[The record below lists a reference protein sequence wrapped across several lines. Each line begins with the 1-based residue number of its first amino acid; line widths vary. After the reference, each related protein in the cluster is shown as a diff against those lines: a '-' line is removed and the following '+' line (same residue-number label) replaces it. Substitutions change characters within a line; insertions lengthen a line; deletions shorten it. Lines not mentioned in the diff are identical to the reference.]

1 MQCLRKEIIML
12 LLLNILHMH
21 CKSVFKSENETEI
34 TENPETSSPELSSIS
49 DEKTSLGI
57 SPDDTAVTIT
67 ISEPEPL
74 NYEIKLD
81 FKECNC
87 GIYGLCHIDD
97 TRSKCHCTLLT
108 DDSFYGKCEEEC
120 KCGVNVRTS
129 YIRSN
134 GNIICSSDVAYN
146 DSSEDCTGCDCGEGG
161 SCHLNSSGDKI
172 CNCFEGYVP
181 HEGYCKACDCGE
193 GGSCHLNS
201 SGDKICNCFEG
212 YVPHEGYCKEC
223 NCGPYGSCSFIEDEK
238 QCICPSFTVE
248 INGVCEVLENTSP
261 EFTTAVTT
269 TVLSS
274 TALECNCGPYGSCSF
289 IDDEKRCDCKSFAV
303 ERNGVCI
310 VLENTS
316 PEFTTAVTTT
326 VLSSTELGK
335 RDFWMI
341 SQFSVASAILV
352 LLLFMFGFWTRI
364 LKKISKK

>member
-34 TENPETSSPELSSIS
+34 TEIPETSSPELSSIS

-146 DSSEDCTGCDCGEGG
+146 DSSEDCTGCDCGNNNGWCRFDFRSDSE
-161 SCHLNSSGDKI
+161 DK
-172 CNCFEGYVP
+172 CLCVP
-181 HEGYCKACDCGE
+181 RFSEKDGRCYGCDCGE

-201 SGDKICNCFEG
+201 SGDKICKCFEG
-212 YVPHEGYCKEC
+212 YVPHEGYCKGC
-223 NCGPYGSCSFIEDEK
+223 DCGEGGSCHLNSSGDK
-238 QCICPSFTVE
+238 ICKCFEGYVP
-248 INGVCEVLENTSP
+248 
-261 EFTTAVTT
+261 
-269 TVLSS
+269 
-274 TALECNCGPYGSCSF
+274 
-289 IDDEKRCDCKSFAV
+289 
-303 ERNGVCI
+303 
-310 VLENTS
+310 
-316 PEFTTAVTTT
+316 
-326 VLSSTELGK
+326 
-335 RDFWMI
+335 
-341 SQFSVASAILV
+341 
-352 LLLFMFGFWTRI
+352 
-364 LKKISKK
+364 